1 MKDIFINEWKGLFRN
16 QLFLYLSA
24 LFIVSLAVVTW
35 LSVIQNQ
42 KQITAQ
48 KEAHKHIRA
57 QWDDMKPTNPHG
69 AAHFGSYAF
78 KPNTT
83 LSSMDEGVNAVT
95 GNVLRLEGHTQNDV
109 VYSEA
114 SQSLLISKFG
124 KLKPSLLFQFLIPL
138 FLIFLSFRTLT
149 SERETSRLKLLII
162 QGKSLQSLAFAKILS
177 IWTIGIALLLFA
189 TIIQLIFNVN
199 QFNSDALLRLFMF
212 ISSYGAYYLI
222 ITSLTVLLSIV
233 FKNSASSL
241 ASTLAIWV
249 FWTIF
254 LPKITGNAVEKFTP
268 LPTRVE
274 FQKAM
279 DEDRSK
285 GIDGHNPS
293 GDREKELE
301 KATLAKYKVDS
312 LSQLPI
318 NFDGLVMQADE
329 EYGNTVWDKHFGKL
343 YDKFQVQKR
352 NYQLSGLINPFSSLQ
367 NLSMGTAGT
376 DMLHHLDFLKQAENY
391 RRVFIKTL
399 NDKHAFGGSKTGD
412 WSWKADSEFFKSVK
426 DFEYKS
432 PTLNKLS
439 NKYLIDILSLLAWAA
454 LLLILINYS
463 SKRVSIL

>member
-1 MKDIFINEWKGLFRN
+1 MKDIFINEWRGLIRN
-16 QLFLYLSA
+16 RLFLYLA
-24 LFIVSLAVVTW
+24 TFFIFSLAVVTW
-35 LSVIQNQ
+35 LGIIQNQ
-42 KQITAQ
+42 KQINAQ
-48 KEAHKHIRA
+48 NEAHKHIRA

-78 KPNTT
+78 KPNSV
-83 LSSMDEGVNAVT
+83 LNSMDEGVNTVT
-95 GNVLRLEGHTQNDV
+95 GNVLRLEGHRQNDV

-114 SQSLLISKFG
+114 SQSLQISKFG
-124 KLKPSLLFQFLIPL
+124 KLKPSLLFQFIIPL
-138 FLIFLSFRTLT
+138 FLIFLSFKSLT
-149 SERETSRLKLLII
+149 SEREAGRLKLLII
-162 QGKSLQSLAFAKILS
+162 QGKSLRSLTFAKIFS
-177 IWTIGIALLLFA
+177 IWTIGLVLLLIA
-189 TIIQLIFNVN
+189 IIIQVIFNAN
-199 QFNSDALLRLFMF
+199 QFNSDTLFRLLIFV
-212 ISSYGAYYLI
+212 STYGIYYWI
-222 ITSLTVLLSIV
+222 ITSLTVFLSIV
-233 FKNSASSL
+233 LKNSTASL
-241 ASTLAIWV
+241 ASTIAIWV

-254 LPKITGNAVEKFTP
+254 LPKITGNAVEKLTP

-329 EYGNTVWDKHFGKL
+329 EYGNIVWDKHFGKL
-343 YDKFQVQKR
+343 YDKLQIQKR

-367 NLSMGTAGT
+367 NLSMGTAGS
-376 DMLHHLDFLKQAENY
+376 DMLHHLDFLKQAEHY

-399 NDKHAFGGSKTGD
+399 NDKHAYGGSKTGD
-412 WSWKADSEFFKSVK
+412 WSWKADIDFFKSVK

-432 PTLNKLS
+432 PTISKLLY
-439 NKYLIDILSLLAWAA
+439 KYLIDILSLLAWAA